1 MKRILPLVVLL
12 AASMA
17 FALVYEYNSATI
29 ACFVNNEIKRGLNE
43 IEVEVDSIDLFPT
56 MAKVLCF
63 EPPEGVI
70 GDDLVFDL
78 DGRRRHYRF
87 TAWDGTNYTLT
98 ASAKVLPH
106 EIGLDWVP
114 LRRKF
119 WINHVSTNV
128 IQLTSMGLVSDEQ
141 MRKLSPAPSEP
152 TRNIEIQLVDD
163 DAKKRRIL
171 FGK

>member
-1 MKRILPLVVLL
+1 MRRILPLVVLL
-12 AASMA
+12 AANLA
-17 FALVYEYNSATI
+17 FAVVHEYRSAII
-29 ACFVNNEIKRGLNE
+29 AGFVSSGIKQGLNE
-43 IEVEVDSIDLFPT
+43 IDVLMDGFDSFPT
-56 MAKVLCF
+56 MAKVVQF

-78 DGRRRHYRF
+78 DGKRRRYRF
-87 TAWDGTNYTLT
+87 SAWDGTNYTLT
-98 ASAKVLPH
+98 ASEKILPY
-106 EIGLDWVP
+106 EIGLDGIP

-128 IQLTSMGLVSDEQ
+128 IQLTNVGRVSDEQ
-141 MRKLSPAPSEP
+141 MRKLSPAPSEQ